1 MMNYFS
7 KSKSELKEI
16 EKQLLKEYNDY
27 KDMGLALDLSRG
39 KPNAEQ
45 LDLSLPMLDLLKNAE
60 NCKSEEGFDCRNYGI
75 CYGLPEAKRF
85 FSSLTGIPCDNI
97 IVSGNSSLNIMYDTL
112 ARAMLYGV
120 VGSKRPWCREE
131 KLKFLCPSPGYDR
144 HFAVTESLGF
154 ELITVDMTKDG
165 PDMDRVEALVK
176 SDESIKGIWC
186 VPKYSNPT
194 GITYSDETV
203 ERLAKM
209 ETAAEDFR
217 IFFDNAYA
225 VHDFADEG
233 DVLADIFECAK
244 KYGHENRIFYFTS
257 TSKIT
262 FPGAGI
268 SMFAASEENLEQIK
282 PIIAVQTIGSDKLNQ
297 LRHVKFLQNKE
308 AVYALMK
315 EHGKIIASKF
325 EILLG
330 TLKNELEGLGIAEW
344 TEPKGGYFTSL
355 NVLDGCAKA
364 VYDLCREAGVT
375 LTKAG
380 ATFPYGKDPRDKN
393 LRLAPTYA
401 SNDDLKLASKVLT
414 CVVKLVCARKILAE
428 N

>member
-1 MMNYFS
+1 MNYFS

-16 EKQLLKEYNDY
+16 EKQLTSEYSDY
-27 KDMGLALDLSRG
+27 KSRGLSLDLSRG

-45 LDLSLPMLDLLKNAE
+45 LDLSLDMLNVLKG
-60 NCKSEEGFDCRNYGI
+60 SEDCVSEDGFDCRNYGI

-85 FSSLTGIPCDNI
+85 FSNLTGIPCDNI
-97 IVSGNSSLNIMYDTL
+97 IVSGNSSLNVMYDTL

-144 HFAVTESLGF
+144 HFAVTDSLGF
-154 ELITVDMTKDG
+154 ELITVDMTETG
-165 PDMDRVEALVK
+165 PDMDQVEELVRN
-176 SDESIKGIWC
+176 DASIKGIWC

-225 VHDFADEG
+225 VHDFGESG
-233 DVLADIFECAK
+233 DTLADIFEYAK

-268 SMFAASEENLEQIK
+268 SMFAASKENLEQIK

-297 LRHVKFLQNKE
+297 LRHVKFLQNTE
-308 AVYALMK
+308 AVRALMK
-315 EHGKIIASKF
+315 KHGQIIATKF
-325 EILLG
+325 EILLSA
-330 TLKNELEGLGIAEW
+330 LKNELEGLGISEW
-344 TEPKGGYFTSL
+344 TEPKGGYFVSL
-355 NVLDGCAKA
+355 NVLDGCAKQI
-364 VYDLCREAGVT
+364 YDLCSEAGVT
-375 LTKAG
+375 LTTAG
-380 ATFPYGKDPRDKN
+380 ATFPYGKDARDRN

-401 SNDDLKLASKVLT
+401 SNEDLKLASRVLT
-414 CVVKLVCARKILAE
+414 CVIKLVCVRKILAE
-428 N
+428 G